1 MINEQ
6 ELPDSIIERIK
17 MKEGILIA
25 KATATQLPMTSLT
38 S

>member
-17 MKEGILIA
+17 MMEDILIA
-25 KATATQLPMTSLT
+25 KATNTPLP
-38 S
+38 